1 MIGEL
6 IAGRYMLEELCG
18 SGGMSSVYRAHDRLL
33 ERDVA
38 IKILHSSYLEDG
50 DAVERFRREARSV
63 AQLSHP
69 NVVTIIDR
77 GEEDG
82 HQFIVFEYVPGK
94 TLKDYLA
101 RRGPLPP
108 GEALS
113 LAIEVGKG
121 LAYAHRQGIVHRDVK
136 PQNVIL
142 NGDGLPKVTDFG
154 IARSVDVEKGVTQT
168 GTVLGTSDYIAP
180 EQASGGP
187 AVPESDV
194 YGLGCVLFELLTGS
208 TPYSGGSFVDVA
220 MQHIHSPTPSV
231 RERRPDVPARVAGA
245 VERAMAKDPADR
257 FGSMDEFVAELE
269 ACRAGLGR
277 PADETTAVVPEAP
290 VPVPPA
296 RPVRPAARRPPR
308 RAAATL
314 LPILLGLLV
323 AGAVAAAFLL
333 SGDGGVPLGV
343 GGAESSGPVRL
354 QAVVSYDPDGD
365 GEEHAEAVPNATDG
379 DESTYWTTESY
390 RSPLSLIGKDGVG
403 IVLDAG
409 KSVKPSE
416 LIVIT
421 DTPGFTAEIRTG
433 AAAEG
438 PFDDVAADARTVE
451 GRTSFELD
459 DAESRYWLIWITN
472 LGPNSAVHM
481 NEVTVR

>member
-1 MIGEL
+1 VIGEL
-6 IAGRYMLEELCG
+6 IASRYLLEELCG

-69 NVVTIIDR
+69 NVVTVIDR
-77 GEEDG
+77 GEEDR
-82 HQFIVFEYVPGK
+82 HQFIVFEYVPGN
-94 TLKDYLA
+94 TLKDYVA

-113 LAIEVGKG
+113 IAIEVGKG

-220 MQHIHSPTPSV
+220 MKHIHSPTPSV
-231 RERRPDVPARVAGA
+231 REGRPEVPPRLAAA

-257 FGSMDEFVAELE
+257 FGSMGEFVGELE
-269 ACRAGLGR
+269 ACRAGLDR
-277 PADETTAVVPEAP
+277 PVDETTAVVPESPAA
-290 VPVPPA
+290 VPPA
-296 RPVRPAARRPPR
+296 RRVPRPARRPPR
-308 RAAATL
+308 RVGATV

-323 AGAVAAAFLL
+323 AGAVAAALL
-333 SGDGGVPLGV
+333 LARDGGSPLDV
-343 GGAESSGPVRL
+343 AAESSAPVKLR
-354 QAVVSYDPDGD
+354 AAVSYDPQGDDGA
-365 GEEHAEAVPNATDG
+365 EHPEDVPNATDG
-379 DESTYWTTESY
+379 NRTTYWPTSTYRY
-390 RSPLSLIGKDGVG
+390 PDGGLGKDGVG

-416 LIVIT
+416 LVVVS

-433 AAAEG
+433 GAAEG
-438 PFDDVAADARTVE
+438 PFDDVAAEAKTVE
-451 GRTSFELD
+451 GRTTFEL

-472 LGPNSAVHM
+472 LGPNSAVRV
-481 NEVTVR
+481 NEVRAR

>member
-1 MIGEL
+1 M
-6 IAGRYMLEELCG
+6 IAGRYTLEELCG
-18 SGGMSSVYRAHDRLL
+18 SGGMSSVYRAHDRQL

-50 DAVERFRREARSV
+50 DAVERFRREAQSV

-82 HQFIVFEYVPGK
+82 RQFIVFEYVPGK

-101 RRGPLPP
+101 GRGPLPP
-108 GEALS
+108 GEALTI
-113 LAIEVGKG
+113 AIEVGKG
-121 LAYAHRQGIVHRDVK
+121 LAYAHRAGIVHRDVK

-154 IARSVDVEKGVTQT
+154 IARSVDVETAVTQS

-187 AVPESDV
+187 AVPGSDV

-208 TPYSGGSFVDVA
+208 TPYTGGSFVDVA
-220 MQHIHSPTPSV
+220 MQHIHAPTPRV
-231 RERRPDVPARVAGA
+231 RERRPEVPARVAAA

-257 FGSMDEFVAELE
+257 FASMDDFVAELE
-269 ACRAGLGR
+269 ACRDGLGGS
-277 PADETTAVVPEAP
+277 ASETTAVVPEAP
-290 VPVPPA
+290 APAAVPPA
-296 RPVRPAARRPPR
+296 RSVGEAARRPR
-308 RAAATL
+308 RRVGATVF
-314 LPILLGLLV
+314 PILLGLVV

-333 SGDGGVPLGV
+333 ARDGGGPLGA
-343 GGAESSGPVRL
+343 GAESSAPVELR
-354 QAVVSYDPDGD
+354 AVVSYDPQGDD
-365 GEEHAEAVPNATDG
+365 GEEHPDEVPLATDG
-379 DESTYWTTESY
+379 DQTTYWPTSTYEDFS
-390 RSPLSLIGKDGVG
+390 SLKEGVG

-416 LIVIT
+416 LTVVS

-433 AAAEG
+433 SSADG
-438 PFDDVAADARTVE
+438 PFEDLAADAQTVE
-451 GRTSFELD
+451 GRATFELD
-459 DAESRYWLIWITN
+459 DAESQYWLLWITD
-472 LGPNSAVHM
+472 LDGRAHV
-481 NEVTVR
+481 NEVTAR

>member
-1 MIGEL
+1 VIGEL

-18 SGGMSSVYRAHDRLL
+18 SGGMSSVYRAHDSLL

-38 IKILHSSYLEDG
+38 IKILHASYLEDG
-50 DAVERFRREARSV
+50 AAVERFRREARSV

-82 HQFIVFEYVPGK
+82 HQFIVFEYVPGN

-101 RRGPLPP
+101 SRGPLPP

-142 NGDGLPKVTDFG
+142 NGDGLAKVTDFG
-154 IARSVDVEKGVTQT
+154 IARSVDVEKGDTQT

-220 MQHIHSPTPSV
+220 MKHIHSPTPSV
-231 RERRPDVPARVAGA
+231 RERRPEVTPRLAVA

-257 FGSMDEFVAELE
+257 FASMDEFVAELE

-277 PADETTAVVPEAP
+277 PTDETTAVVPEAP
-290 VPVPPA
+290 APVPRA
-296 RPVRPAARRPPR
+296 RPVPPAARRPPR
-308 RAAATL
+308 RGGATVV
-314 LPILLGLLV
+314 PILLGLLV
-323 AGAVAAAFLL
+323 AGAVAGAFLL
-333 SGDGGVPLGV
+333 SGDGGNPLDV
-343 GGAESSGPVRL
+343 GAGSSEPVKL

-365 GEEHAEAVPNATDG
+365 GQEHPEAVPNAADG
-379 DESTYWTTESY
+379 DQDTYWTTEGY
-390 RSPLSLIGKDGVG
+390 RSPLSSLGKDGVG
-403 IVLDAG
+403 IVFDAG
-409 KSVKPSE
+409 KSVTLSE
-416 LIVIT
+416 LTVIS

-433 AAAEG
+433 DSPDG
-438 PFDDVAADARTVE
+438 SFDEVAAGPQTIGDRT
-451 GRTSFELD
+451 TFELD
-459 DAESRYWLIWITN
+459 DAESQYWLLWITE
-472 LGPNSAVHM
+472 LDGRAHV
-481 NEVTVR
+481 NEVTAG

>member
-1 MIGEL
+1 VVGEV
-6 IAGRYMLEELCG
+6 IAGRYTLEELCG
-18 SGGMSSVYRAHDRLL
+18 SGGMSSVYRAHDSLL

-50 DAVERFRREARSV
+50 NAVERFRREAQSV

-82 HQFIVFEYVPGK
+82 HQFIVFEYVPGN
-94 TLKDYLA
+94 TLKDYVA

-154 IARSVDVEKGVTQT
+154 IARSVDVEKGITQT
-168 GTVLGTSDYIAP
+168 GTVVGTSDYIAP

-208 TPYSGGSFVDVA
+208 TPYSGGGFVDVA

-231 RERRPDVPARVAGA
+231 LERRPEVPTRLAAA

-257 FGSMDEFVAELE
+257 FPSMDDLVAELE

-277 PADETTAVVPEAP
+277 PADETTAVVPEAAAP
-290 VPVPPA
+290 APPA
-296 RPVRPAARRPPR
+296 RPVPPAARRPR
-308 RAAATL
+308 RRVAATL

-333 SGDGGVPLGV
+333 ADDGGNPLGA
-343 GGAESSGPVRL
+343 GAESPGPVQL
-354 QAVVSYDPDGD
+354 QGVASYDPDGD
-365 GEEHAEAVPNATDG
+365 GQEHPEAVANATDG
-379 DESTYWTTESY
+379 DENTYWTTEGY
-390 RSPLSLIGKDGVG
+390 RSPLSSLGKDGVG

-409 KSVKPSE
+409 KSVTLSE
-416 LIVIT
+416 LTVISR
-421 DTPGFTAEIRTG
+421 TPGFTAEIRTG
-433 AAAEG
+433 DSPDGSFDEVAAEPQTIG
-438 PFDDVAADARTVE
+438 DQT
-451 GRTSFELD
+451 TFELD
-459 DAESRYWLIWITN
+459 DAESRYWLLWITELDGRAHVN
-472 LGPNSAVHM
+472 EISAG
-481 NEVTVR
+481 

>member
-1 MIGEL
+1 VIGEV
-6 IAGRYMLEELCG
+6 IAGRYTLEELCG
-18 SGGMSSVYRAHDRLL
+18 SGGMSSVYRAHDRML

-38 IKILHSSYLEDG
+38 IKILHASYLEDD

-82 HQFIVFEYVPGK
+82 HQFIVFEYVPGN

-101 RRGPLPP
+101 QRGPLPP
-108 GEALS
+108 GEAVS
-113 LAIEVGKG
+113 VAIEVGKG

-154 IARSVDVEKGVTQT
+154 IARSVDVEKSFTQT

-180 EQASGGP
+180 EQATGGP
-187 AVPESDV
+187 AGPESDV

-220 MQHIHSPTPSV
+220 MKHIHSPTPSV
-231 RERRPDVPARVAGA
+231 RERRPEVPPRLAAA

-257 FGSMDEFVAELE
+257 FASMDEFVAELE

-290 VPVPPA
+290 APVPPA
-296 RPVRPAARRPPR
+296 RPVAPAARRPPR
-308 RAAATL
+308 RVGATL

-323 AGAVAAAFLL
+323 AGAVAAAFML
-333 SGDGGVPLGV
+333 SGDGSNPLLDA
-343 GGAESSGPVRL
+343 GAGASGPIEL

-365 GEEHAEAVPNATDG
+365 GQEHAEALPNATDG
-379 DESTYWTTESY
+379 DETTYWTTESY
-390 RSPLSLIGKDGVG
+390 RAPLSLIGKDGVG
-403 IVLDAG
+403 FVLDAG
-409 KSVKPSE
+409 ESAKLSE
-416 LIVIT
+416 LVVVS

-438 PFDDVAADARTVE
+438 PFDDVAADGQTVQ
-451 GRTSFELD
+451 GRTRFEL
-459 DAESRYWLIWITN
+459 DAESRYWLIWITD
-472 LGPNSAVHM
+472 LDGRAHV
-481 NEVTVR
+481 NEVTAR

>member
-33 ERDVA
+33 ERNVA

-245 VERAMAKDPADR
+245 VERAMAKDPA
-257 FGSMDEFVAELE
+257 
-269 ACRAGLGR
+269 
-277 PADETTAVVPEAP
+277 
-290 VPVPPA
+290 
-296 RPVRPAARRPPR
+296 
-308 RAAATL
+308 
-314 LPILLGLLV
+314 
-323 AGAVAAAFLL
+323 
-333 SGDGGVPLGV
+333 
-343 GGAESSGPVRL
+343 
-354 QAVVSYDPDGD
+354 
-365 GEEHAEAVPNATDG
+365 
-379 DESTYWTTESY
+379 
-390 RSPLSLIGKDGVG
+390 
-403 IVLDAG
+403 
-409 KSVKPSE
+409 
-416 LIVIT
+416 
-421 DTPGFTAEIRTG
+421 
-433 AAAEG
+433 
-438 PFDDVAADARTVE
+438 
-451 GRTSFELD
+451 
-459 DAESRYWLIWITN
+459 
-472 LGPNSAVHM
+472 
-481 NEVTVR
+481 

>member
-1 MIGEL
+1 VIGEL

-69 NVVTIIDR
+69 NVVTVIDR

-82 HQFIVFEYVPGK
+82 HQFIVFEYVPGN

-108 GEALS
+108 GEALP

-194 YGLGCVLFELLTGS
+194 YGLGCVLFELLTGT

-220 MQHIHSPTPSV
+220 MKHIHSPVPSV
-231 RERRPDVPARVAGA
+231 LERRQEVPPRLAAA
-245 VERAMAKDPADR
+245 VGRAMAKDPADR
-257 FGSMDEFVAELE
+257 FASMDEFVAELE
-269 ACRAGLGR
+269 ACHAGLER
-277 PADETTAVVPEAP
+277 PADETTAVVPEAAAP
-290 VPVPPA
+290 APPA
-296 RPVRPAARRPPR
+296 RPAPPAARRPPR
-308 RAAATL
+308 RVAATL

-333 SGDGGVPLGV
+333 ADDGGNPLGA
-343 GGAESSGPVRL
+343 GAESSGPVEL
-354 QAVVSYDPDGD
+354 QGVASYDPDGD
-365 GEEHAEAVPNATDG
+365 GQEHPEAVANATDS
-379 DESTYWTTESY
+379 DENTYWTTEGY
-390 RSPLSLIGKDGVG
+390 RSPLSSLGKDGVG

-409 KSVKPSE
+409 ESVTLSE
-416 LIVIT
+416 LVVVS
-421 DTPGFTAEIRTG
+421 DTPGFTAEIRIG
-433 AAAEG
+433 AGAEG
-438 PFDDVAADARTVE
+438 PFDDVAADGQTVQDRTM
-451 GRTSFELD
+451 FELD
-459 DAESRYWLIWITN
+459 DAESRYWLIWITD
-472 LGPNSAVHM
+472 LDGRAHV
-481 NEVTVR
+481 NEVSAR

>member
-1 MIGEL
+1 VIGEL
-6 IAGRYMLEELCG
+6 IAGRYLLEELCG

-50 DAVERFRREARSV
+50 AAVERFRREAQSV

-69 NVVTIIDR
+69 NVVTVIDR

-82 HQFIVFEYVPGK
+82 HQFIVFEYVPGN
-94 TLKDYLA
+94 TLKAYLE

-113 LAIEVGKG
+113 LAIEIGKG

-136 PQNVIL
+136 PQNVIV

-154 IARSVDVEKGVTQT
+154 IARSVDVEKGLTQT

-231 RERRPDVPARVAGA
+231 HERRPEVPPRVAAA
-245 VERAMAKDPADR
+245 VERAMAKDPAGR
-257 FGSMDEFVAELE
+257 FASMDEFVAELE
-269 ACRAGLGR
+269 ACRADLGR
-277 PADETTAVVPEAP
+277 PADETTAIVPRAP
-290 VPVPPA
+290 AAVPPA
-296 RPVRPAARRPPR
+296 RPVPPAARRPR
-308 RAAATL
+308 RLRAATL

-323 AGAVAAAFLL
+323 AGAVAAAFVL
-333 SGDGGVPLGV
+333 SDDGGGPLGA
-343 GGAESSGPVRL
+343 GAESSGPVEL

-365 GEEHAEAVPNATDG
+365 GQEHPEDVPNATDG
-379 DESTYWTTESY
+379 NQTTYWTTESY
-390 RSPLSLIGKDGVG
+390 EDALSLIGKDGVG

-409 KSVKPSE
+409 KSVKLSE
-416 LIVIT
+416 LVLVS

-433 AAAEG
+433 AGAEG
-438 PFDDVAADARTVE
+438 PFDDVAADAQTVQDRT
-451 GRTSFELD
+451 RFEL
-459 DAESRYWLIWITN
+459 DAESRYWLIWITD
-472 LGPNSAVHM
+472 LDGRAHV
-481 NEVTVR
+481 NEVTAR